1 MTLAV
6 SGGPGTVPENFR
18 MDNLQAA
25 FARSQLRRLDETVAH
40 RQSNCEHLAARLREV
55 PGIEVMPVPEYTMHD

>member
-1 MTLAV
+1 
-6 SGGPGTVPENFR
+6 